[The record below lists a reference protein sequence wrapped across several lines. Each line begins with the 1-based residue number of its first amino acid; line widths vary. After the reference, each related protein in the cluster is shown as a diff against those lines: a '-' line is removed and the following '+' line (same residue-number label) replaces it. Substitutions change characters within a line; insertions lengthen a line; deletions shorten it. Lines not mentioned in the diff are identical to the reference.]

1 MRWPRNKLGKIA
13 LVVVPCFCFYRRPR
27 TTSHITAK
35 DTITAKDNITA
46 LDAFL
51 HLHDE
56 GDDDPTSHI
65 TAKDNITAKDKIT
78 ALDAFLHLHD
88 EVDEGDDEPVVV
100 ACPLPNPKPGFT
112 LAKKQL
118 GDYTSSQ
125 VYLIGDSVIDQL
137 CILGRP
143 GLCCNSRVPCKN
155 NENGELIEG
164 RDPNNLHNYYKELNA
179 SEYGSLEK
187 DWQHLTQF
195 IGRGGGEESYHPPV
209 FQLAAWVGKEE
220 HPVNASVSLLVNT
233 LVRLSASSSTDNHSN
248 VPSLMQANKD
258 DILIAGL
265 MGNHH
270 RPQEMTEWEIFCA
283 QLMSRVINQFPG
295 RVVLISANPQHFR
308 GDGTYIR
315 RSKTKSSCGPF
326 VPPLDSGSVAT
337 VEARQAIWDYS
348 IYKYLNHSQTR
359 VLDVGEVLSRFW
371 MCHRTPVAKIGGTA
385 GQMDCTHWNDQVYS
399 LLAGMVLEALES
411 FES

>member
-1 MRWPRNKLGKIA
+1 M
-13 LVVVPCFCFYRRPR
+13 
-27 TTSHITAK
+27 
-35 DTITAKDNITA
+35 
-46 LDAFL
+46 
-51 HLHDE
+51 
-56 GDDDPTSHI
+56 
-65 TAKDNITAKDKIT
+65 
-78 ALDAFLHLHD
+78 
-88 EVDEGDDEPVVV
+88 
-100 ACPLPNPKPGFT
+100 
-112 LAKKQL
+112 
-118 GDYTSSQ
+118 
-125 VYLIGDSVIDQL
+125 
-137 CILGRP
+137 
-143 GLCCNSRVPCKN
+143 
-155 NENGELIEG
+155 
-164 RDPNNLHNYYKELNA
+164 
-179 SEYGSLEK
+179 EK
-187 DWQHLTQF
+187 DWQHLTQLV
-195 IGRGGGEESYHPPV
+195 GRGGGEESYHPPV
-209 FQLAAWVGKEE
+209 FQLAALVGHNSPE
-220 HPVNASVSLLVNT
+220 HLVNASVSLLVNT